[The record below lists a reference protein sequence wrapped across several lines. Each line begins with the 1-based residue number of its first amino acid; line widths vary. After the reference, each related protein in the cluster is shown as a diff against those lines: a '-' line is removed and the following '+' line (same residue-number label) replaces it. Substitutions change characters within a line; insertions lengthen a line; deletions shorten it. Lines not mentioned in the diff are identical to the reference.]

1 MVQVHSKAPLSHTT
15 PMTKSKT
22 QKDDA
27 ATLPIITTIPT
38 QAEQDQAKAWLEFV
52 RSLSPYEALVKA
64 ISECENVTASR
75 INPHFKSRYFG
86 LADLLAEIKPV
97 LGRYGLA
104 AFQVPCSNADRVWIS
119 TSIVHIS
126 GHIFNCGEL
135 GVNAAGLNQQ
145 NIGSVFTYLKR
156 YALSTVVGVASELE
170 DDDGHQ
176 ASKPLPT
183 QTITAKVTPSPYQ
196 QPKPQA
202 SASQTYHR
210 ADDTRREVSFD
221 WLTTEKQIIVAT
233 DILVNKG
240 WLSQGQAL
248 ADLSAEHL
256 AELSNPK
263 MKLAFME
270 AVKSRLS

>member
-1 MVQVHSKAPLSHTT
+1 MSKA
-15 PMTKSKT
+15 KT

-27 ATLPIITTIPT
+27 ATLPIITTTDIPSL
-38 QAEQDQAKAWLEFV
+38 AEQEKAKAWLEFV

-75 INPHFKSRYFG
+75 INSHFKSRYYG
-86 LADLLAEIKPV
+86 LSDLLAEIKPV

-119 TSIVHIS
+119 TSIIHIS

-156 YALSTVVGVASELE
+156 YALSTVVGVASETE

-176 ASKPLPT
+176 ATKTLPT
-183 QTITAKVTPSPYQ
+183 QTVTAKVTPYQ
-196 QPKPQA
+196 RQ
-202 SASQTYHR
+202 
-210 ADDTRREVSFD
+210 DDKRISGKWWTD
-221 WLTTEKQIIVAT
+221 LGLTTDEQIKVAT
-233 DILVNKG
+233 DILVTKG
-240 WLSQGQAL
+240 WLPDGAPLEAL
-248 ADLSAEHL
+248 AAAHQADLA
-256 AELSNPK
+256 NPK
-263 MKLAFME
+263 MKLAFLE

>member
-1 MVQVHSKAPLSHTT
+1 
-15 PMTKSKT
+15 MTQKNKT

-27 ATLPIITTIPT
+27 ATLPIITIPT
-38 QAEQDQAKAWLEFV
+38 QAEQDKAKTWLEFV
-52 RSLSPYEALVKA
+52 RTLTPYEALVKA

-75 INPHFKSRYFG
+75 INPHFRSKYFG

-104 AFQVPCSNADRVWIS
+104 AFQVPCSNADRVWIN
-119 TSIVHIS
+119 TSIIHIS

-176 ASKPLPT
+176 ASKPPVQAYQAKPI
-183 QTITAKVTPSPYQ
+183 QTQ
-196 QPKPQA
+196 QPKPKA
-202 SASQTYHR
+202 SGQWWIDLGLS
-210 ADDTRREVSFD
+210 
-221 WLTTEKQIIVAT
+221 TEMQVIVAT

-248 ADLSAEHL
+248 ADLSAEHQ

-263 MKLAFME
+263 MRLAFLE

>member
-1 MVQVHSKAPLSHTT
+1 
-15 PMTKSKT
+15 MTQKNKT

-27 ATLPIITTIPT
+27 ATLPIITIPT
-38 QAEQDQAKAWLEFV
+38 QAEQDKAKTWLEFV
-52 RSLSPYEALVKA
+52 RTLTPYEALVKA

-75 INPHFKSRYFG
+75 INPHFRSKYFG

-119 TSIVHIS
+119 TSIIHIS

-176 ASKPLPT
+176 ASKPPVQAYQAKPI
-183 QTITAKVTPSPYQ
+183 QTQ
-196 QPKPQA
+196 QPKPKSSGQWWIDLGLSTEA
-202 SASQTYHR
+202 SCQ
-210 ADDTRREVSFD
+210 
-221 WLTTEKQIIVAT
+221 VAT

-240 WLSQGQAL
+240 WLAPGAGL
-248 ADLSAEHL
+248 ADLSAEHQ

-263 MKLAFME
+263 MKLAFLE

>member
-1 MVQVHSKAPLSHTT
+1 
-15 PMTKSKT
+15 MTKSKT
-22 QKDDA
+22 QKDGADS
-27 ATLPIITTIPT
+27 LPITITIPT
-38 QAEQDQAKAWLEFV
+38 QAEQEQAKAWLEFV
-52 RSLSPYEALVKA
+52 RTLSPYEALVKA

-86 LADLLAEIKPV
+86 LSDLLAEIKPV

-119 TSIVHIS
+119 TSIIHIS

-176 ASKPLPT
+176 ASKPPVQAYQAKPI
-183 QTITAKVTPSPYQ
+183 QTQ
-196 QPKPQA
+196 QPKPKA
-202 SASQTYHR
+202 SGQWWIDLGLSTEASCQ
-210 ADDTRREVSFD
+210 
-221 WLTTEKQIIVAT
+221 VAT

-240 WLSQGQAL
+240 WLAQGAGL
-248 ADLSAEHL
+248 ADLSAEHQ
-256 AELSNPK
+256 AELANPK
-263 MKLAFME
+263 MKLAFLE

>member
-1 MVQVHSKAPLSHTT
+1 
-15 PMTKSKT
+15 MTQKNKT

-27 ATLPIITTIPT
+27 ATLPIITIPT
-38 QAEQDQAKAWLEFV
+38 QAEQDKAKTWLEFV
-52 RSLSPYEALVKA
+52 RTLTPYEALVKA

-75 INPHFKSRYFG
+75 INPHFRSKYFG

-119 TSIVHIS
+119 TSIIHIS

-176 ASKPLPT
+176 ASKPLVQAYQAKPI
-183 QTITAKVTPSPYQ
+183 QTQ
-196 QPKPQA
+196 QPKSQA
-202 SASQTYHR
+202 SAAQTYQR
-210 ADDTRREVSFD
+210 SDDARREVTFD
-221 WLTTEKQIIVAT
+221 WLTTEKQITVAT

>member
-1 MVQVHSKAPLSHTT
+1 
-15 PMTKSKT
+15 MTQKNKT

-27 ATLPIITTIPT
+27 ATLPIITIPT
-38 QAEQDQAKAWLEFV
+38 QAEQDKAKTWLEFV
-52 RSLSPYEALVKA
+52 RTLTPYEALVKA

-75 INPHFKSRYFG
+75 INPHFRSKYFG

-104 AFQVPCSNADRVWIS
+104 AFQVPCSNADRVWIN
-119 TSIVHIS
+119 TSIIHIS

-176 ASKPLPT
+176 ASKPPVQAYQAKPI
-183 QTITAKVTPSPYQ
+183 QTQ
-196 QPKPQA
+196 QPKPKSSGQWWTDLGLSTEA
-202 SASQTYHR
+202 SCQ
-210 ADDTRREVSFD
+210 
-221 WLTTEKQIIVAT
+221 VAT

-240 WLSQGQAL
+240 WLAQGAGL
-248 ADLSAEHL
+248 ADLSAEHQ

-263 MKLAFME
+263 MRLAFLE

>member
-1 MVQVHSKAPLSHTT
+1 
-15 PMTKSKT
+15 MTQKNKT

-27 ATLPIITTIPT
+27 ATLPIITIPT
-38 QAEQDQAKAWLEFV
+38 QAEQDKAKTWLEFV
-52 RSLSPYEALVKA
+52 RTLTPYEALVKA

-75 INPHFKSRYFG
+75 INPHFRSKYFG

-119 TSIVHIS
+119 TSIIHIS

-156 YALSTVVGVASELE
+156 YALSTCLGVASELE

-176 ASKPLPT
+176 ASKPPVQAYQAKPI
-183 QTITAKVTPSPYQ
+183 QTQ
-196 QPKPQA
+196 QPKPKSSGQWWIDLGLSTEA
-202 SASQTYHR
+202 SFQ
-210 ADDTRREVSFD
+210 
-221 WLTTEKQIIVAT
+221 VAT

-240 WLSQGQAL
+240 WLAQGAGL
-248 ADLSAEHL
+248 ADLSAEHQ
-256 AELSNPK
+256 AELANPK
-263 MKLAFME
+263 MKLAFLE

>member
-1 MVQVHSKAPLSHTT
+1 
-15 PMTKSKT
+15 MTQKNKT
-22 QKDDA
+22 QKDGADS
-27 ATLPIITTIPT
+27 LPISITIPT
-38 QAEQDQAKAWLEFV
+38 QAEQDKSKAWLEFV
-52 RSLSPYEALVKA
+52 RTLSPYEALVKA

-119 TSIVHIS
+119 TSIIHIS

-176 ASKPLPT
+176 ASKPPVQAYQAKPI
-183 QTITAKVTPSPYQ
+183 QTQ
-196 QPKPQA
+196 QPKPKA
-202 SASQTYHR
+202 SGQWWTDLGLSTEASCQ
-210 ADDTRREVSFD
+210 
-221 WLTTEKQIIVAT
+221 VAT

-240 WLSQGQAL
+240 WLAQGASL
-248 ADLSAEHL
+248 ADLSADHQ

-263 MKLAFME
+263 MKLAFLE

>member
-1 MVQVHSKAPLSHTT
+1 MSKH
-15 PMTKSKT
+15 KT

-27 ATLPIITTIPT
+27 ATLPITIPT
-38 QAEQDQAKAWLEFV
+38 TDIPTPAEQDKAKAWLEFV
-52 RSLSPYEALVKA
+52 RTLTPFEALVKA

-75 INPHFKSRYFG
+75 INPHFKSKYFG

-104 AFQVPCSNADRVWIS
+104 AWQVPCSNADRVWIT
-119 TSIVHIS
+119 TSIIHTS
-126 GHIFNCGEL
+126 GHIFLCGEL

-145 NIGSVFTYLKR
+145 NVGSVFTYLKR
-156 YALSTVVGVASELE
+156 YALSTCLGVASELE

-176 ASKPLPT
+176 AVKTLPT
-183 QTITAKVTPSPYQ
+183 QTITAKVTPYQ

-202 SASQTYHR
+202 QTAQTYQR
-210 ADDTRREVSFD
+210 ADDTRREVTID
-221 WLTTEKQIIVAT
+221 WLTTEKQVTVAT
-233 DILVNKG
+233 EILVNKG
-240 WLSQGQAL
+240 WLSKGQSL
-248 ADLSAEHL
+248 ADLSDEHL
-256 AELSNPK
+256 AELANPK

>member
-1 MVQVHSKAPLSHTT
+1 
-15 PMTKSKT
+15 MTQKNKT
-22 QKDDA
+22 QKDEAD
-27 ATLPIITTIPT
+27 TLPIITIPT
-38 QAEQDQAKAWLEFV
+38 QAEQDKAKAWLEFV
-52 RSLSPYEALVKA
+52 RTLSPYEALVKA

-119 TSIVHIS
+119 TSIIHIS

-145 NIGSVFTYLKR
+145 NIGLVFTYLKR

-176 ASKPLPT
+176 ASKPPVQAYQAKPI
-183 QTITAKVTPSPYQ
+183 QTQ
-196 QPKPQA
+196 QPKPKA
-202 SASQTYHR
+202 SGQWWIDLGLNTEASI
-210 ADDTRREVSFD
+210 
-221 WLTTEKQIIVAT
+221 KVAT

-240 WLSQGQAL
+240 WLPDGAPLEAL
-248 ADLSAEHL
+248 ADAHQ

-263 MKLAFME
+263 MRLAFLE

>member
-1 MVQVHSKAPLSHTT
+1 M
-15 PMTKSKT
+15 T
-22 QKDDA
+22 QKKQATKDEA
-27 ATLPIITTIPT
+27 ATLPIIITTPT

-52 RSLSPYEALVKA
+52 RSLTPFEALVKA

-119 TSIVHIS
+119 TSIIHIS

-176 ASKPLPT
+176 ASKPSNLPT
-183 QTITAKVTPSPYQ
+183 QTVTAKVTPYQ
-196 QPKPQA
+196 QPKPKA
-202 SASQTYHR
+202 SGQWWTDLGLSTEASCQ
-210 ADDTRREVSFD
+210 
-221 WLTTEKQIIVAT
+221 VAT

-240 WLSQGQAL
+240 WLAQGAGL
-248 ADLSAEHL
+248 ADLSAEHQ

-263 MKLAFME
+263 MKLAFLE

>member
-1 MVQVHSKAPLSHTT
+1 
-15 PMTKSKT
+15 MTQKNKT

-27 ATLPIITTIPT
+27 ATLPIITIPT
-38 QAEQDQAKAWLEFV
+38 QAEQDKAKTWLEFV
-52 RSLSPYEALVKA
+52 RTLTPYEALVKA

-119 TSIVHIS
+119 TSIIHIS

-156 YALSTVVGVASELE
+156 YALSTCLGVASELE

-176 ASKPLPT
+176 ASKPPVQAYQAKPI
-183 QTITAKVTPSPYQ
+183 QTQ
-196 QPKPQA
+196 QPKPKSSGQWWIDLGLSTEA
-202 SASQTYHR
+202 SCQ
-210 ADDTRREVSFD
+210 
-221 WLTTEKQIIVAT
+221 VAT
-233 DILVNKG
+233 DILKHKG
-240 WLSQGQAL
+240 WLAQGAGL
-248 ADLSAEHL
+248 ADLSDEHQ
-256 AELSNPK
+256 AELANPK
-263 MKLAFME
+263 MKLAFLE

>member
-1 MVQVHSKAPLSHTT
+1 
-15 PMTKSKT
+15 MTQKNKT

-27 ATLPIITTIPT
+27 ATLPIITIPT
-38 QAEQDQAKAWLEFV
+38 QAEQDKAKTWLEFV
-52 RSLSPYEALVKA
+52 RTLTPYEALVKA

-75 INPHFKSRYFG
+75 INPHFRSKYFG

-104 AFQVPCSNADRVWIS
+104 AFQVPCSNADRVWIN
-119 TSIVHIS
+119 TSIIHIS

-156 YALSTVVGVASELE
+156 YALSTCLGVASELE

-176 ASKPLPT
+176 ASKPPVQAYQAKPI
-183 QTITAKVTPSPYQ
+183 QTQ
-196 QPKPQA
+196 QPKPKSSGQWWTDLGLSTEA
-202 SASQTYHR
+202 SCQ
-210 ADDTRREVSFD
+210 
-221 WLTTEKQIIVAT
+221 VAT

-240 WLSQGQAL
+240 WLAQGAGL
-248 ADLSAEHL
+248 ADLSAEHQ

-263 MKLAFME
+263 MRLAFLE

>member
-1 MVQVHSKAPLSHTT
+1 
-15 PMTKSKT
+15 MTQKNKT

-27 ATLPIITTIPT
+27 ATLPAVLITPPT
-38 QAEQDQAKAWLEFV
+38 KSEQEEAKTWLEFV

-119 TSIVHIS
+119 TSIIHIS

-176 ASKPLPT
+176 ASKPSNLPT
-183 QTITAKVTPSPYQ
+183 QTITAKVTPYQ

-202 SASQTYHR
+202 SAAQTYHR
-210 ADDTRREVSFD
+210 ADDARREVSFD

>member
-1 MVQVHSKAPLSHTT
+1 
-15 PMTKSKT
+15 MTKSKT

-27 ATLPIITTIPT
+27 ATLPAVLITPPT
-38 QAEQDQAKAWLEFV
+38 KSEQEEAKTWLEFV
-52 RSLSPYEALVKA
+52 RTLSPYEALVKA

-75 INPHFKSRYFG
+75 INSHFKSRYYG
-86 LADLLAEIKPV
+86 LSDLLAEIKPV

-119 TSIVHIS
+119 TSIIHIS

-156 YALSTVVGVASELE
+156 YALSTVVGVASETE

-176 ASKPLPT
+176 ASKPSNLPT

-196 QPKPQA
+196 QPKPKA
-202 SASQTYHR
+202 SGQWWTDLGLSTEASCQ
-210 ADDTRREVSFD
+210 
-221 WLTTEKQIIVAT
+221 VAT

-240 WLSQGQAL
+240 WLAQGAGL
-248 ADLSAEHL
+248 ADLSAEHQ
-256 AELSNPK
+256 AELANPK
-263 MKLAFME
+263 MKLAFLE

>member
-1 MVQVHSKAPLSHTT
+1 
-15 PMTKSKT
+15 MTQKNKT

-27 ATLPIITTIPT
+27 ATLPIITIPT
-38 QAEQDQAKAWLEFV
+38 QAEQDKAKTWLEFV
-52 RSLSPYEALVKA
+52 RTLTPYEALVKA

-75 INPHFKSRYFG
+75 INPHFRSKYFG

-119 TSIVHIS
+119 TSIIHIS

-156 YALSTVVGVASELE
+156 YALSTCLGVASELE

-176 ASKPLPT
+176 ASKPPVQAYQAKPI
-183 QTITAKVTPSPYQ
+183 QTQ
-196 QPKPQA
+196 QPKPKSSGQWWTDLGLSTEA
-202 SASQTYHR
+202 SCQ
-210 ADDTRREVSFD
+210 
-221 WLTTEKQIIVAT
+221 VAT

-240 WLSQGQAL
+240 WLAQGAGL
-248 ADLSAEHL
+248 ADLSAEHQ

-263 MKLAFME
+263 MKLAFLE

>member
-1 MVQVHSKAPLSHTT
+1 MSKA
-15 PMTKSKT
+15 KT

-27 ATLPIITTIPT
+27 ATLPIITTTDIPT
-38 QAEQDQAKAWLEFV
+38 QAEQEKAKAWLEFV
-52 RSLSPYEALVKA
+52 RTLSPYEALVKA

-86 LADLLAEIKPV
+86 LSDLLAEIKPV

-104 AFQVPCSNADRVWIS
+104 AFQVPCSNAERVWIS
-119 TSIVHIS
+119 TTIIHVS
-126 GHIFNCGEL
+126 GFRFECGEL

-156 YALSTVVGVASELE
+156 YALSTVMGVASELE

-176 ASKPLPT
+176 ATKTLPT
-183 QTITAKVTPSPYQ
+183 QTVTAKVTPYQ

-202 SASQTYHR
+202 SGQWWT
-210 ADDTRREVSFD
+210 DLG
-221 WLTTEKQIIVAT
+221 LTTDEQIKVAT

-240 WLSQGQAL
+240 WLPDGAP
-248 ADLSAEHL
+248 LSALPQAHAIEI
-256 AELSNPK
+256 ATPR
-263 MKLAFME
+263 MRQAFLE
-270 AVKSRLS
+270 AVKSKLS